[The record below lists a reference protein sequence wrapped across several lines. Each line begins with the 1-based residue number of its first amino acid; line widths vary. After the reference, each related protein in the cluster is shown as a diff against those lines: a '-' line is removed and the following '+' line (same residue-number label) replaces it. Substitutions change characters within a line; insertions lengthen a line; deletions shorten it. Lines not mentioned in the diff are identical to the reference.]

1 MSGIPTDLI
10 LEGLVAV
17 LLLATVVYCALLD
30 RRLKALRS
38 GQDGLR
44 QIISDLNAATEQA
57 SASIAGL
64 KDASDT
70 IGKEIGGQLHRGRA
84 LADELELMVE
94 AGDRIAD
101 RLGEA
106 ASRPKGT
113 QVAPIETDAL
123 AASFA
128 DAPKRPRTDPD
139 AADDAEDRLL
149 QTLQRAR

>member
-1 MSGIPTDLI
+1 MIGLPTDLL

-17 LLLATVVYCALLD
+17 LLLATVIYCALLD

-57 SASIAGL
+57 SASISGL
-64 KDASDT
+64 KDASDA
-70 IGKEIGGQLHRGRA
+70 IGKEIGVQLQRGRA

-106 ASRPKGT
+106 ASRPRGT
-113 QVAPIETDAL
+113 QVPPVGADAF
-123 AASFA
+123 AASLA
-128 DAPKRPRTDPD
+128 DVPERPRTESDD
-139 AADDAEDRLL
+139 TADAESSLL
-149 QTLQRAR
+149 QALQRAR